1 MPNDENDKIPV
12 IKGAVQYVDRAK
24 STTLGTGTTRTQ
36 IHDATAL
43 VVPADAREIVG
54 FCFDWVH
61 INHASEASDQVQIK
75 VDITSEDFVIQPFE
89 VTLTGQVGGIGT
101 ISDQHSPTPEV
112 YLCRVPVKGG
122 EEFKI
127 FGTSKHACATGIY
140 LGATIYYSNRPSGNR
155 QVFRKTGTTTSTPTT
170 SGETAGTAYNIY
182 GADEII
188 EAKASLCLTGASLGT
203 NEPLIGYCRITSPD
217 FSEPTPL
224 EFCGTLHPAGL
235 GTIGTPTHGMD
246 KRFRIRIPVK
256 RTCTLQD
263 YFNLEND
270 ITDAAKWTTDVAF
283 YKIGK

>member
-1 MPNDENDKIPV
+1 MTENDRIPV
-12 IKGAVQYVDRAK
+12 IAGAVQYLDRAK
-24 STTLGTGTTRTQ
+24 LTTLSTGTTRTQ
-36 IHDATAL
+36 IHRAIAL

-54 FCFDWVH
+54 FCFDHSH
-61 INHASEASDQVQIK
+61 ITHASEGSDQVQIK
-75 VDITSEDFVIQPFE
+75 VDVVSEDFVIQPFE

-112 YLCRVPVKGG
+112 YLCHVPVVGG

-140 LGATIYYSNRPSGNR
+140 LGATIYYSNKRSGRR
-155 QVFRKTGTTTSTPTT
+155 QIFRKTGTTTATPTT
-170 SGETAGTAYNIY
+170 SGEGAGTAYNIY

-188 EAKASLCLTGASLGT
+188 EVKASLCLDGASLGT
-203 NEPLIGYCRITSPD
+203 SEPLIGYCRITSPD
-217 FSEPTPL
+217 FEEPTPL
-224 EFCGTLHPAGL
+224 EFCGTPHPAGL
-235 GTIGTPTHGMD
+235 GTIGTPTHGQD
-246 KRFRIRIPVK
+246 VRFKVRVPVK

-270 ITDAAKWTTDVAF
+270 ITDASKWTTDVAF